1 MCISIRIKII
11 IASSKI
17 ASKDILQTHIDAFC
31 CENMAPCI
39 SMKKLQK
46 MNPHPS
52 LIEIKWY
59 LSVWNQKQPFCPFPI
74 CPFLFPSY
82 LKEII
87 RQFSLTPKL
96 CSPKYTLCLV

>member
-46 MNPHPS
+46 MDPHLS

-96 CSPKYTLCLV
+96 CCPKYILCLV

>member
-1 MCISIRIKII
+1 MYISIRIKII

-17 ASKDILQTHIDAFC
+17 ASKDMLQTHIDVFC
-31 CENMAPCI
+31 SENMAPCI

-46 MNPHPS
+46 MDLHPN
-52 LIEIKWY
+52 LIEMKWY
-59 LSVWNQKQPFCPFPI
+59 LSVGNQKQHFCPFPI

-87 RQFSLTPKL
+87 RQFNLTPKL
-96 CSPKYTLCLV
+96 CCPKYMLCLV